1 MKKELILVWLVIGC
15 GMALAE
21 PLPLKDVSIS
31 IILPSNINVSAEY
44 NRLFRLVN
52 HNSVTGVND
61 GLLVSVE
68 YNITKNNTLIDSESV
83 NRSLNS
89 YTETGMGTLILNKTG
104 NYTICANIKALNYED
119 PNPANDKACLDF
131 IAIGEFEEETI
142 GNSTGNET
150 ITEPFNET
158 IEENV
163 TEKPFD
169 FCTCQTTI
177 ITDKIIY
184 EKGERIDISFETCKP
199 FSSYPYALEYWV
211 EDLFGGIVKAKLNTT
226 NPAPKRFTPRLDEPE
241 KTFIVKGWFPECNN
255 TASPALVVFRDRNVE
270 EKIPFLALIVPEKA
284 VPGEVF
290 FVDIT
295 GFKGNSRKTVLSL
308 WVELEGKKVSGITK
322 TYITGSNIEFSQ
334 RIPLIIGSGAKS
346 TGNYS
351 LVAEGLDLEAEEQ
364 LYVEVKE
371 ENIPEKKTGIRSFY
385 TRKINFD
392 ENINVFITTENAEG
406 LLLRIVSS
414 KETIE
419 SYVPRSNS
427 LSKSINISSPTEI
440 LVAELLGEDGIL
452 ISTENLHL
460 NLSYTKEVEKEPSI
474 LVEEKKEII
483 TSDEEIPE
491 KKTKEPEPEPEKE
504 KDVLEEAY
512 KSSFSNYWLLLLGST
527 IIIIALFG
535 KDAYKY
541 INSGLKSNSFKKR

>member
-21 PLPLKDVSIS
+21 PLPVKDVSIS

-255 TASPALVVFRDRNVE
+255 TASPALVVFRDTDIE
-270 EKIPFLALIVPEKA
+270 EKEPFLALQVPEKA
-284 VPGEVF
+284 LPGEVF
-290 FVDIT
+290 FIDIN
-295 GFKGNSRKTVLSL
+295 GYKGDTRKTVLSL
-308 WVELEGKKVSGITK
+308 WVESGGKRVSGITK
-322 TYITGSNIEFSQ
+322 TYVAGSNTEFSQ
-334 RIPLIIGSGAKS
+334 RIPLLIGSGAEQ
-346 TGNYS
+346 TGNYT

-364 LYVEVKE
+364 LFVEVKE
-371 ENIPEKKTGIRSFY
+371 EIFAEKKTSIRNFY

-392 ENINVFITTENAEG
+392 GNINVFVTTENAEG
-406 LLLRIVSS
+406 LLIRIVSS
-414 KETIE
+414 TQTIE

-427 LSKSINISSPTEI
+427 LTKNVNISSPTEI
-440 LVAELLGEDGIL
+440 LVAELESEEGTI
-452 ISTENLHL
+452 ISTETLLL
-460 NLSYTKEVEKEPSI
+460 NLSYNKELEEKPVV
-474 LVEEKKEII
+474 LAEEKKEII
-483 TSDEEIPE
+483 EEDEKIE
-491 KKTKEPEPEPEKE
+491 KETQEPEPEQE
-504 KDVLEEAY
+504 KDVLEEAF
-512 KSSFSNYWLLLLGST
+512 KSSFSEYWLLAIGS
-527 IIIIALFG
+527 IIIIVALFG

-541 INSGLKSNSFKKR
+541 IKK